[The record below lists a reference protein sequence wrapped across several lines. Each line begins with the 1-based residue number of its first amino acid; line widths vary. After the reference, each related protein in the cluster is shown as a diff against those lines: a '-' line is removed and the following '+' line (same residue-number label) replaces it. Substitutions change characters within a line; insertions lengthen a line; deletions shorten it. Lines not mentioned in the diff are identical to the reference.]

1 MSDAEG
7 RDLTLWAF
15 LIGMLLVAAIFGV
28 LGLALGMALKDSG
41 FLGGG
46 AKESVVVQMLG
57 ERGGDSEADGSS
69 STPAAA
75 APPVVLDLDV
85 NAVGAPPASSP
96 GTVAVGGGNAG
107 PPVSVNVAGAVA
119 TARAVPVAEAGDAAD
134 SAETVSN
141 PCGAP
146 CPFCR
151 DRAGDS
157 RVVPG
162 PCRYAELL
170 GRVEFQ
176 TGRRAILAS
185 HAERLEE
192 IANALDARAGVLL
205 VIGHTDSCGGS
216 RLARR
221 RAKRVRNAL
230 KDLLTRR
237 SSWSGWERAAGNRVH
252 AQAAGED
259 PRAPEGSCQSDY
271 YRSAAVYLIEGLK

>member
-1 MSDAEG
+1 M
-7 RDLTLWAF
+7 F
-15 LIGMLLVAAIFGV
+15 
-28 LGLALGMALKDSG
+28 
-41 FLGGG
+41 
-46 AKESVVVQMLG
+46 QMLG
-57 ERGGDSEADGSS
+57 DGGRDGGGTGSS
-69 STPAAA
+69 STAAAA

-85 NAVGAPPASSP
+85 NAVGAPPASSS
-96 GTVAVGGGNAG
+96 GTVAAGGGSAG

-119 TARAVPVAEAGDAAD
+119 SARAAPAAGAGDEPGSVD
-134 SAETVSN
+134 VETVGN

-157 RVVPG
+157 RDVPG
-162 PCRYAELL
+162 PCAHAELL
-170 GRVEFQ
+170 GRVRFR
-176 TGRRAILAS
+176 TDRRAILAS

-192 IANALDARAGVLL
+192 IANALDARTGVLL

-221 RAKRVRNAL
+221 RAKKVRKAL
-230 KDLLTRR
+230 KKLLARR

-259 PRAPEGSCQSDY
+259 PRAPEGSCQARFY
-271 YRSAAVYLIEGLK
+271 GSAAVYLIEGLR